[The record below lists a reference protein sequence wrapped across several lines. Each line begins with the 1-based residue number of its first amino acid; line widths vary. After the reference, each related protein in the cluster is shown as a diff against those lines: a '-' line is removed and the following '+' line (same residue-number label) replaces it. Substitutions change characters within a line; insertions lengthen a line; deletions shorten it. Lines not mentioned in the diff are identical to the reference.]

1 MLIDISENLND
12 TLKMQDKFK
21 VYSRNLRIHLE
32 SLIEKEQSGLIF
44 GPRQTG
50 KTTLVNACLSQKPDA
65 DILSYPLQNPQIRL
79 EMEREPG
86 RLINQV
92 TARPGKP
99 IVFIDEAQKVPELFD
114 SVQYLI
120 DEKKACFIITGSS
133 ARKLKR
139 KGTNLLPG
147 RIKTYKL
154 DPLLWNEFGWI
165 QEPSTGILN
174 IQNINSIKDYSFED
188 SLIYGTLPGIV
199 GLADDTDRADILKA
213 YTHIYLEEEIR
224 AEALSRKIGA
234 FGRFLEL
241 AAQESGTNPNL
252 TKLSLES
259 GVSVPTI
266 KEFYSILEDT
276 LVVEKVEPYLKNA
289 RKRILTSPR
298 YYFFDIG
305 VRNALARVPLTK
317 ELINAQ
323 KGKLFEHAVILE
335 IIRRIRSLRLDYKV
349 YYWRTGGGAEVDC
362 IIDTAASLIPIE
374 IKADSK
380 PRLNELRGLT
390 GFIETYKEFC
400 DRGYVITT
408 GRIPE
413 KLTDKIILIPW
424 QFF

>member
-1 MLIDISENLND
+1 
-12 TLKMQDKFK
+12 MQGKYK
-21 VYSRNLRIHLE
+21 VYLRNL
-32 SLIEKEQSGLIF
+32 EQQLKQLLSKQQSALIF

-50 KTTLVNACLSQKPDA
+50 KTTLVKKVLADYPDV
-65 DILSYPLQNPQIRL
+65 INYPLQIPEIRH
-79 EMEREPG
+79 EMETDASRIIRQIE
-86 RLINQV
+86 
-92 TARPGKP
+92 AHPGKP
-99 IVFIDEAQKVPELFD
+99 VVFIDEAQKVPELFD
-114 SVQYLI
+114 SVQYLL
-120 DEKKACFIITGSS
+120 DEKKANFIITGSS

-147 RIKTYKL
+147 RVKAFRL
-154 DPLLWNEFGWI
+154 DPLLWNELGWI
-165 QEPSTGILN
+165 EKQASGILK
-174 IQNINSIKDYSFED
+174 IQNINTAHNYSFEQ
-188 SLIYGTLPGIV
+188 SLVFGSLPGIV
-199 GLADDTDRADILKA
+199 NLPDDKERKDILTA

-305 VRNALARVPLTK
+305 VRNALARVPLTAS
-317 ELINAQ
+317 LINIE

-335 IIRRIRSLRLDYKV
+335 IIRRIRALNLDYKV

-362 IIDTAASLIPIE
+362 IIDTGATVIPVE
-374 IKADSK
+374 IKAGTRVSLSDV
-380 PRLNELRGLT
+380 RGLLS
-390 GFIETYKEFC
+390 FLDSYKKQVKHA
-400 DRGYVITT
+400 YVITN
-408 GRIPE
+408 GRLPE
-413 KLTDKIILIPW
+413 KLSDKITAIPW
-424 QFF
+424 KFF

>member
-1 MLIDISENLND
+1 
-12 TLKMQDKFK
+12 MQGKYK
-21 VYSRNLRIHLE
+21 EYLRNLEQGLKQ
-32 SLIEKEQSGLIF
+32 LIRKQQSALIF

-50 KTTLVNACLSQKPDA
+50 KTTLVKKVLAGYPGVIN
-65 DILSYPLQNPQIRL
+65 YPLQIPGIRHEL
-79 EMEREPG
+79 EADASCIIRHIE
-86 RLINQV
+86 
-92 TARPGKP
+92 AYPGKP
-99 IVFIDEAQKVPELFD
+99 VVFIDEAQKVPELFD

-120 DEKKACFIITGSS
+120 DEKKAHFIITGSS

-147 RIKTYKL
+147 RVKTFRL
-154 DPLLWNEFGWI
+154 DPLLWNELGWI
-165 QEPSTGILN
+165 EKQASGILK
-174 IQNINSIKDYSFED
+174 IQNINTAHNYSFEQ
-188 SLIYGTLPGIV
+188 SLVFGSLPGIV
-199 GLADDTDRADILKA
+199 NLPDDGERKDILTA

-276 LVVEKVEPYLKNA
+276 LVVEKIEPYLKNA

-305 VRNALARVPLTK
+305 VRNALARVPLTAS
-317 ELINAQ
+317 LINID

-335 IIRRIRSLRLDYKV
+335 IIRRIRALNLDYKV
-349 YYWRTGGGAEVDC
+349 CYWRTGGGAEVDC
-362 IIDTAASLIPIE
+362 IIDTGAMVIPVE
-374 IKADSK
+374 IKAGTRVSLSDV
-380 PRLNELRGLT
+380 RGLLS
-390 GFIETYKEFC
+390 FLDSYKKQVKHA
-400 DRGYVITT
+400 YVITN
-408 GRIPE
+408 GRLPE
-413 KLTDKIILIPW
+413 KLSDKITAVPW
-424 QFF
+424 KFF

>member
-1 MLIDISENLND
+1 
-12 TLKMQDKFK
+12 MQGKYK
-21 VYSRNLRIHLE
+21 EYLRNLEQRLKQ
-32 SLIEKEQSGLIF
+32 LISKQQSALIF

-50 KTTLVNACLSQKPDA
+50 KTTLVKKVLA
-65 DILSYPLQNPQIRL
+65 DYPGVINYPLQIPGIRH
-79 EMEREPG
+79 EMEADASCIIRHIE
-86 RLINQV
+86 
-92 TARPGKP
+92 AYPGKP
-99 IVFIDEAQKVPELFD
+99 VVFIDEAQKVPELFD

-120 DEKKACFIITGSS
+120 DEKKAHFIITGSS

-147 RIKTYKL
+147 RVKTFRL
-154 DPLLWNEFGWI
+154 DPLLWNELGWI
-165 QEPSTGILN
+165 EKQASGILK
-174 IQNINSIKDYSFED
+174 IQNINTAHNYSFEQ
-188 SLIYGTLPGIV
+188 SLVFGSLPGIV
-199 GLADDTDRADILKA
+199 NLPDDRERKDILTA

-276 LVVEKVEPYLKNA
+276 LVVEKIEPYLKNA

-305 VRNALARVPLTK
+305 VRNALARVPLTAS
-317 ELINAQ
+317 LINIE

-335 IIRRIRSLRLDYKV
+335 IIRRIRALNLDYKV
-349 YYWRTGGGAEVDC
+349 CYWRTGGGAEVDC
-362 IIDTAASLIPIE
+362 IIDTGAMVIPVE
-374 IKADSK
+374 IKAGTRVSLSDV
-380 PRLNELRGLT
+380 RGLLS
-390 GFIETYKEFC
+390 FIDSYKKQVKHA
-400 DRGYVITT
+400 YVITN
-408 GRIPE
+408 GRLPE
-413 KLTDKIILIPW
+413 KLSDKITAVPW
-424 QFF
+424 KFF